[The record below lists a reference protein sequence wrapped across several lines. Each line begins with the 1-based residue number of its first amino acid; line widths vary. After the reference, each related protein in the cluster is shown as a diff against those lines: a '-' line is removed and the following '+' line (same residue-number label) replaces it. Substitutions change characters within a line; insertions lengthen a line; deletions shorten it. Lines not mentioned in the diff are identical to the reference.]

1 MPAPSEAQ
9 GRLAGGLQSSF
20 ERRLIGYDAP
30 MAEHHPP
37 TPADVI
43 TLDSLQRDVLMPQI
57 QAFLDATAD
66 AEARAV
72 YQALKDAVEAM
83 SIPPELQMR
92 LGAIVEVALNS
103 GRVRKLFGPGA
114 ELALQALFVKTP
126 RGREVAA
133 SIAELNQALG
143 ELAGQTV
150 EHVTTTHRGP
160 GAYSLTIKTDKCQIV
175 IRFEQ
180 PGVRVESL
188 EVDLAG

>member
-1 MPAPSEAQ
+1 
-9 GRLAGGLQSSF
+9 
-20 ERRLIGYDAP
+20 
-30 MAEHHPP
+30 MAEHHP
-37 TPADVI
+37 TSADPI
-43 TLDSLQRDVLMPQI
+43 ALDTLQRDVLLPQI

-66 AEARAV
+66 TDARAV
-72 YQALKDAVEAM
+72 YQSLQDAVEAM

-92 LGAIVEVALNS
+92 LGAIVEVALSS

-133 SIAELNQALG
+133 SVADLNQALG

-150 EHVTTTHRGP
+150 EQVTTTHRGP
-160 GAYSLTIKTDKCQIV
+160 GSYSLTIKTDKCQIV

-180 PGVRVESL
+180 AGVRVESL

>member
-1 MPAPSEAQ
+1 LRAAA
-9 GRLAGGLQSSF
+9 L
-20 ERRLIGYDAP
+20 GYDAL

-37 TPADVI
+37 ASTDVI
-43 TLDSLQRDVLMPQI
+43 ALDTLQRDVLLPQI

-66 AEARAV
+66 SEARAV
-72 YQALKDAVEAM
+72 YAALKDAVEAM
-83 SIPPELQMR
+83 AVPQELQMR
-92 LGAIVEVALNS
+92 LGAIVEVALSS

-126 RGREVAA
+126 RGREVSA

-143 ELAGQTV
+143 ELTGQTV

-160 GAYSLTIKTDKCQIV
+160 GSYSLTIKTDKCQIV

-180 PGVRVESL
+180 AGVRVESL

>member
-1 MPAPSEAQ
+1 MMLSMADQ
-9 GRLAGGLQSSF
+9 
-20 ERRLIGYDAP
+20 DAP
-30 MAEHHPP
+30 A
-37 TPADVI
+37 ADAI
-43 TLDSLQRDVLMPQI
+43 ALDTLQRDVLIPQI
-57 QAFLDATAD
+57 QAFLEATAD
-66 AEARAV
+66 ADARAV
-72 YQALKDAVEAM
+72 YQALKEAVEAM
-83 SIPPELQMR
+83 SIPQELQMR
-92 LGAIVEVALNS
+92 LGAIVEVALSS

-133 SIAELNQALG
+133 SIMELNQALG
-143 ELAGQTV
+143 ELNGQTV

-180 PGVRVESL
+180 AGVRVESL

>member
-1 MPAPSEAQ
+1 MMLSMAD
-9 GRLAGGLQSSF
+9 
-20 ERRLIGYDAP
+20 DAP
-30 MAEHHPP
+30 PQA
-37 TPADVI
+37 ADAI
-43 TLDSLQRDVLMPQI
+43 ALDTLQRDVLIPQI

-66 AEARAV
+66 ADARAV
-72 YQALKDAVEAM
+72 YQALKSAVEAM

-92 LGAIVEVALNS
+92 LGAIVEVALSS

-143 ELAGQTV
+143 ELNGQTV
-150 EHVTTTHRGP
+150 EHVTATHRGP

-180 PGVRVESL
+180 AGVSVESL